1 MICNIDMEVNVTGV
15 FRQIFRKQLKPETTQ
30 YVEVRVGGRW
40 VKLTPSQARR
50 YRELTRPD
58 QER

>member
-1 MICNIDMEVNVTGV
+1 MTGV
-15 FRQIFRKQLKPETTQ
+15 FRQIFRKQMKPETSQ
-30 YVEVRVGGRW
+30 YVEVKVGGRL

-50 YRELTRPD
+50 YRELVRQD

>member
-1 MICNIDMEVNVTGV
+1 M
-15 FRQIFRKQLKPETTQ
+15 KPENAQ
-30 YVEVRVGGRW
+30 FVEVRVSGRW

-50 YRELTRPD
+50 YRELTRLD